1 MDGTVVTNILCIL
14 LFIILIIIS
23 ILILKKLGEINVVVQ
38 QSNQEISHS
47 HNPNGKNVCPISG
60 KRFDD
65 SEAIIA
71 NANGKTIK
79 VCSKSCKSKVESISY
94 TMNN

>member
-1 MDGTVVTNILCIL
+1 MDSTVITNIFCIL

-38 QSNQEISHS
+38 QSNKDITHT
-47 HNPNGKNVCPISG
+47 HNPNGNNVCPISG

-65 SEAIIA
+65 SEAILA
-71 NANGKTIK
+71 NANGATIK
-79 VCSKSCKSKVESISY
+79 VCSKSCKKKVESISY
-94 TMNN
+94 KMN